1 MDNNTR
7 SEPSQL
13 VVVAASAGG
22 LLALEVLLEPLPSS
36 FPAPLIAVLHLSPD
50 HRSRMAEILGRFTK
64 MNVKQVE
71 EGDVLRAGTVYCAS
85 PDFHVLVTEER
96 TLHLTHTAQV
106 QYVRPSA
113 DVLFESAAAVYA
125 QEVIAVVLSG
135 TGRDG
140 KDGVRAVK
148 EAGGVILAQD
158 EASAQH
164 FGMPSAAIQ
173 TGMVDFVLPLEEVAA
188 KLLELTHSNH
198 SDTNLE
204 ETP

>member
-1 MDNNTR
+1 M
-7 SEPSQL
+7 
-13 VVVAASAGG
+13 
-22 LLALEVLLEPLPSS
+22 EVLLEPLPSS

-50 HRSRMAEILGRFTK
+50 HRSRMAEILGRFTE

-85 PDFHVLVTEER
+85 PDFHVLVTDER
-96 TLHLTHTAQV
+96 TLRLTHTAQV

-148 EAGGVILAQD
+148 EAGGVTLAQD

-164 FGMPSAAIQ
+164 FGMPQAAIG

-188 KLLELTHSNH
+188 KLLELTQPEHSDEP

-204 ETP
+204 ETS